1 MSAVK
6 ILVHFVW
13 TTKNRFPFLV
23 PEIRQDVFSHIKQNA
38 YSKNIDLL
46 EINGYLDHV
55 HCLVNLNHNQSVGK
69 IAQLMKGE
77 SSYWVNYNRIIN
89 DDVFQWQ
96 SEYFAESI
104 GIREKGKIS
113 GYIRKQEI
121 HHSEGSANRLR
132 ELHLIESSKI

>member
-6 ILVHFVW
+6 ILVHLVW

-38 YSKNIDLL
+38 YSKNIDLI

-55 HCLVNLNHNQSVGK
+55 HCLVNLSHNQSVGK

-77 SSYWVNYNRIIN
+77 SSYWVNNNRIIN

-104 GIREKGKIS
+104 GIREKSKIS

>member
-6 ILVHFVW
+6 ILVHLVW

-23 PEIRQDVFSHIKQNA
+23 PEIRQDVFRHIKQNA
-38 YSKNIDLL
+38 YSKNIDLI

-55 HCLVNLNHNQSVGK
+55 HCLVNLSHNQSVGK

-77 SSYWVNYNRIIN
+77 SSYWVNNNRIIN

-104 GIREKGKIS
+104 GIREKSKIS